1 MLRDILVTSD
11 EEAQRL
17 LAAFRAI
24 PNMQGRLK
32 IVELAERMARERCA
46 AHMRSR
52 TPALMSR

>member
-1 MLRDILVTSD
+1 MLKDILTTSD

-32 IVELAERMARERCA
+32 IVELAERMAREKRPARVNMQMA
-46 AHMRSR
+46 AQISR
-52 TPALMSR
+52 